1 MSAGDC
7 RQDNLEERFRS
18 GEGIGMGLGIGPSV
32 SLERLQ
38 SIMMATLTMVAALGL
53 WFSASAIKI
62 GRRDKI

>member
-1 MSAGDC
+1 
-7 RQDNLEERFRS
+7 
-18 GEGIGMGLGIGPSV
+18 MGLGIGPSV